1 MMMGNGRALSRD
13 RWRGAIVLGTGVDRP
28 VPEEHRDQ
36 PELHDSS
43 QRTEPTRALHW
54 DESMRCPVR
63 RHCPAPGSIPRLHS
77 IWAPRTPGPNAD
89 DAAHQRRRPRLTP
102 TTSPHPAARCV
113 VIDRRR
119 LSDRCCGRAGRR
131 LALIQSD
138 TRAERVDKF
147 RTTLGPAE
155 LRAGPLRSVATAR
168 IAGRHRE
175 ASFTSTLCRSVRN
188 ARTPHT
194 AQSTKE

>member
-1 MMMGNGRALSRD
+1 MCVYACELPSRILDGTLERD
-13 RWRGAIVLGTGVDRP
+13 RVVTGCVTSSRP
-28 VPEEHRDQ
+28 SMHLAWEHR
-36 PELHDSS
+36 HVSAA
-43 QRTEPTRALHW
+43 RMMTRRRHNLPP
-54 DESMRCPVR
+54 CPVR

-77 IWAPRTPGPNAD
+77 IWAPRTPGPNAN

-113 VIDRRR
+113 AIDRRR
-119 LSDRCCGRAGRR
+119 LSDRGCGRAGRR

-155 LRAGPLRSVATAR
+155 LRAGPFAFRRDSP
-168 IAGRHRE
+168 HRG
-175 ASFTSTLCRSVRN
+175 SPS
-188 ARTPHT
+188 
-194 AQSTKE
+194 